1 MPGSRRHLLGMLNLE
16 DIGPP
21 ASSRVRLV
29 IARAGRTLT
38 LAGAFAVA
46 SGFEAVLALFG
57 SGDAAGRLMLGSAS
71 LIGAAF
77 AIIIV
82 LTDSVFV
89 GHCRVR
95 PGRGRSWTP
104 LTNASDL
111 AVVARQPNVVC
122 LTVGRGEKPRVLLAS
137 TAALGFTKADDLYAA
152 VTAAR
157 LRVLNAAGV
166 PAAPDSA

>member
-1 MPGSRRHLLGMLNLE
+1 MPDRE
-16 DIGPP
+16 DIAPTS
-21 ASSRVRLV
+21 SSRVRWV

-38 LAGAFAVA
+38 LAGAMAVA
-46 SGFEAVLALFG
+46 SGFGASLVLFG
-57 SGDAAGRLMLGSAS
+57 SGDAATRLMLGSAS
-71 LIGAAF
+71 LMLLAVAV
-77 AIIIV
+77 IV
-82 LTDSVFV
+82 VLNDSVFV

-111 AVVARQPNVVC
+111 AVVARQLNVVC
-122 LTVGRGEKPRVLLAS
+122 LTVGRGETPRVLLTS

-157 LRVLNAAGV
+157 LRVLDAAGV
-166 PAAPDSA
+166 PVERHSA